1 MSSQRIKQLE
11 MALRDA
17 ISTYKGSDKLVSAER
32 IEAWEHALPDDTDC
46 ELPSELERMREQ
58 LFRMRAQLSHV
69 SDELSEAK
77 KDKARLRETLAEIG
91 EYRGEGGPATPWQDI
106 VRDLGQMARAAIAA
120 AMEAEIPDSHEPKN

>member
-32 IEAWEHALPDDTDC
+32 IESWEHALADDKAIGNEYPDL

-58 LFRMRAQLSHV
+58 LFRMRAQLFHV

-77 KDKARLRETLAEIG
+77 KDKARLDWLADPKNTTGNVTLPRHHIMDH
-91 EYRGEGGPATPWQDI
+91 PDS
-106 VRDLGQMARAAIAA
+106 MRAAIHA
-120 AMEAEIPDSHEPKN
+120 AMAEPK

>member
-32 IEAWEHALPDDTDC
+32 IEAWEHALAYDKAIGNEYADL

-58 LFRMRAQLSHV
+58 LFRMRAQLFDV

-77 KDKARLRETLAEIG
+77 ALLSELADCYFLR
-91 EYRGEGGPATPWQDI
+91 RCEG
-106 VRDLGQMARAAIAA
+106 LLELMMRADRRTDRRTQ
-120 AMEAEIPDSHEPKN
+120 PQK

>member
-32 IEAWEHALPDDTDC
+32 IEAWEHALADDKAIGKYPDL

-58 LFRMRAQLSHV
+58 LFRMRAQLFHV

-77 KDKARLRETLAEIG
+77 KDKARLDWLADPQNTIGNVTLPREHIMNHPES
-91 EYRGEGGPATPWQDI
+91 
-106 VRDLGQMARAAIAA
+106 MRAAIDA
-120 AMEAEIPDSHEPKN
+120 AMEGDK